1 MNGGYFMYFYD
12 LDEIKGRMKEKKLS
26 VREMAKDIN
35 MSKTG
40 LHNILKGHTSF
51 DKVYLGSYKKIVNYL
66 WKEV

>member
-12 LDEIKGRMKEKKLS
+12 LNEIKGKMKEKKLS

-40 LHNILKGHTSF
+40 LHNILKGNTSF